1 MYALLKCYSMMPIL
15 IFRMIALVLFV
26 FNSVDNAI
34 NETIDQVANNY
45 HLLLKYYFGI
55 VFKLFFL
62 SFASP

>member
-1 MYALLKCYSMMPIL
+1 MMPIL